1 MSGISSWFQWMLSN
15 WFRITGYDW
24 LTNYFANK
32 QCGIDNDIVE
42 NQITRERRQYG
53 MKRIFALIFCLLL
66 LPCAAFS
73 ELTVY
78 FIDVGQGDSALI
90 VCDGESMII
99 DGGLPGNK
107 VYSFIKDHNITRLE
121 YMVATHPDEDHVGG
135 LAGVLNCR
143 AIFCQSFSFP

>member
-1 MSGISSWFQWMLSN
+1 
-15 WFRITGYDW
+15 
-24 LTNYFANK
+24 
-32 QCGIDNDIVE
+32 
-42 NQITRERRQYG
+42 

-107 VYSFIKDHNITRLE
+107 AYSFIKYHNITRLE